1 MTRVARPTG
10 KQTTLDQV
18 DYHVAPED
26 EDTNSPPEIDGLVY
40 VRPKQ
45 IRGPQRPR
53 VPKPLAFQLDSLEVG
68 KARLVPKSKLA
79 ELEVAIKKAKL
90 RFSEQSGVIEQ
101 RGSRRVERKIYTR
114 TFGIM
119 PLPEE
124 HFSQLTPADI
134 SRIFKGD
141 ASQTT
146 KPVAGDVYACV
157 RRS

>member
-1 MTRVARPTG
+1 MTRIARPPA
-10 KQTTLDQV
+10 KQTSIDAVDVTYGDDDQ
-18 DYHVAPED
+18 
-26 EDTNSPPEIDGLVY
+26 DTPLEIQGLVY

-45 IRGPQRPR
+45 LRGPQRPR
-53 VPKPLAFQLDSLEVG
+53 VPKPLPFQLDSLEVG

-90 RFSEQSGVIEQ
+90 RYSEQSGVIEQ
-101 RGSRRVERKIYTR
+101 RGSRKVERKIYTR

-119 PLPEE
+119 PLPED
-124 HFSQLTPADI
+124 HFSRLAPADI

-141 ASQTT
+141 VSQTS
-146 KPVAGDVYACV
+146 KPVASDVYACV